1 MSKTAKVRMAEILHT
16 AGFSARKVLAAV
28 RYPRVESVTVNATA
42 IDTHLVTLYIEG
54 RAITIEGVTKTTD
67 INIMPLDDYIE
78 SSVEHDGVDDWSIT
92 RSKATVI
99 FSDNGIASLFFGN
112 ASTGPETDKRR
123 PVTHRLSIPA
133 APSWPVPSF
142 LVAKYPPPIA

>member
-1 MSKTAKVRMAEILHT
+1 MSKAAKVKMAEILHA

-28 RYPRVESVTVNATA
+28 RYPSVESITVNATA
-42 IDTHLVTLYIEG
+42 IDSHLVTLYINK
-54 RAITIEGVTKTTD
+54 RAISIDGPTKTTD
-67 INIMPLDDYIE
+67 IDIMPMEDYIE
-78 SSVEHDGVDDWSIT
+78 SSVEHDGIGAWSIS

-123 PVTHRLSIPA
+123 PLTHRLSIPPA
-133 APSWPVPSF
+133 AMWPVPSF
-142 LVAKYPPPIA
+142 LVAKYPAPKA